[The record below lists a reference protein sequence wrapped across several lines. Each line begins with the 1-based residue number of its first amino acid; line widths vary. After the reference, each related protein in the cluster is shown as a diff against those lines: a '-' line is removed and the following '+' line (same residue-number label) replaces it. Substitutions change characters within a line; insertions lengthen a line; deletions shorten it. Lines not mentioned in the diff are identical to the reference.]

1 MPEIAHALHAPD
13 FAPGEWIQGPELS
26 NLAARGRVVLV
37 DFWESTCVNCLRTL
51 PYLIAWH
58 ERYAARGL
66 SIIGVHTPEFD
77 FTADPGHV
85 ARAVAAEKIPYAV
98 LSDPE
103 RATWERFANK
113 VWPAKY
119 LIDVRGYLRYEQFGE
134 GDYEETERWIQ
145 RLLGEAGDSGPWPE
159 PWSGPE
165 EAGRGTGEV
174 CRPSTRE
181 TYVGWHRGR
190 LFAPEGYR
198 PGEVVRH
205 AGLPSGEIP
214 LGGFTARGAWRH
226 EADYLESAEAGAEI
240 ELHYEAAGVNLV
252 LDPQGMAEILLDGLA
267 VPEKERGADVS
278 TGAAGT
284 IATIATWERGRMV
297 RLIGGRSGEHGEH
310 RLIVRIAAPGVR
322 AYAFSF
328 GRCG

>member
-1 MPEIAHALHAPD
+1 MPEIAHALRAPD
-13 FAPGEWIQGPELS
+13 FAPGIWIQGPALS
-26 NLAARGRVVLV
+26 IPAARGRVVLV

-51 PYLIAWH
+51 PYLSAWH
-58 ERYAARGL
+58 GRYASRGL
-66 SIIGVHTPEFD
+66 SIVGVHTPEFE
-77 FTADPGHV
+77 FTADPAHV

-98 LSDPE
+98 LSDPG

-119 LIDVRGYLRYEQFGE
+119 LIDARGYLRYESFGE
-134 GDYEETERWIQ
+134 GGYEETERWIA
-145 RLLGEAGDSGPWPE
+145 RLLAEAGDPGPWPA
-159 PWSGPE
+159 PWIGPE
-165 EAGRGTGEV
+165 ESGSGTGEV

-181 TYVGWHRGR
+181 THLGWHRGR

-205 AGLPSGEIP
+205 AGLPSAEIP

-226 EADYLESAEAGAEI
+226 EAEYLESAEAGAEI
-240 ELHYEAAGVNLV
+240 ELRYEAAGVNLV
-252 LDPQGMAEILLDGLA
+252 LDPAGMAEILLDAQA
-267 VPEKERGADVS
+267 VPEGERGSDV
-278 TGAAGT
+278 GT
-284 IATIATWERGRMV
+284 EGTATIARWERGRMV
-297 RLIGGRSGEHGEH
+297 RLVDGEHAEH
-310 RLIVRIAAPGVR
+310 RLTLRFAAPAVR

>member
-1 MPEIAHALHAPD
+1 MPEIAHALRAPD
-13 FAPGEWIQGPELS
+13 FAPGPWIQGPALS
-26 NLAARGRVVLV
+26 IPAARGRVVLV

-51 PYLIAWH
+51 PYLIAWQ

-66 SIIGVHTPEFD
+66 AIIGVHTPEFD
-77 FTADPGHV
+77 FTAAPEHLE
-85 ARAVAAEKIPYAV
+85 RAVAAERIPYAV

-119 LIDVRGYLRYEQFGE
+119 LIDGRGYLRYEAFGE
-134 GDYEETERWIQ
+134 GSYPEIERWIQ
-145 RLLGEAGDSGPWPE
+145 KLLAEAGDPGPWPE
-159 PWSGPE
+159 PWVGPGG
-165 EAGRGTGEV
+165 AGTGAQGTGEV

-181 TYVGWHRGR
+181 TYLGWHRGR

-205 AGLPSGEIP
+205 AGLPSAEIP

-226 EADYLESAEAGAEI
+226 EAEYLESAEAGAEI
-240 ELHYEAAGVNLV
+240 ELYYEAAGVNLV
-252 LDPQGMAEILLDGLA
+252 LASAGMAEILLDG
-267 VPEKERGADVS
+267 VPVPVGERGADVDYG
-278 TGAAGT
+278 TTGT
-284 IATIATWERGRMV
+284 IARWERGRMV
-297 RLIGGRSGEHGEH
+297 RLIEGGHGEH
-310 RLIVRIAAPGVR
+310 RLTLRFVVPGAR

>member
-1 MPEIAHALHAPD
+1 MPEIAYALHAPD
-13 FAPGEWIQGPELS
+13 FASGDRSQWIQGPALAVP
-26 NLAARGRVVLV
+26 AARGGVVLV

-51 PYLIAWH
+51 PYLIAWY
-58 ERYAARGL
+58 ERYVGRGL
-66 SIIGVHTPEFD
+66 LVVGVHTPEFA
-77 FTADPGHV
+77 FTADPAHV

-98 LSDPE
+98 LSDPD
-103 RATWERFANK
+103 RATWERFANR

-119 LIDVRGYLRYEQFGE
+119 LIDARGYLRYETFGE
-134 GDYEETERWIQ
+134 GNFEETERWIQ
-145 RLLGEAGDSGPWPE
+145 RLLGEAGDPGPWPE
-159 PWSGPE
+159 PWTGPAAVGSG
-165 EAGRGTGEV
+165 AGEV

-205 AGLPSGEIP
+205 SGLASAEIP

-226 EADYLESAEAGAEI
+226 EAEYLESAETGAEI

-252 LDPQGMAEILLDGLA
+252 LDPEGVAEILLDGSA
-267 VPEKERGADVS
+267 VPEAERGADVRAAEA
-278 TGAAGT
+278 GAV
-284 IATIATWERGRMV
+284 ATLATWDRGRLV
-297 RLIGGRSGEHGEH
+297 RLIDGGHGDH
-310 RLIVRIAAPGVR
+310 RLTLRFAAPGAR